1 LTYALD
7 TYYALPR
14 QIQDIEKYEI
24 SYDKRQSVVGEDT
37 AQLIQSAMDG
47 LLYRWAPAATNV
59 VECIGAANTDLI
71 DMTAT
76 GTRNG
81 MNKEA
86 FDVVAKKFAQ
96 NNLTGQKMTALLTAN
111 HYHQF
116 FNSLSEGEKTNFGAF
131 ADPKT
136 GIVGKYK
143 NIDIL
148 MRSTVLRYRKVS
160 GVWTVIDE
168 QSDSFTANAADCEA
182 SLFYVESAVE
192 RALGD
197 VKIFDDNGNPLYY
210 GDVFSANLRLG
221 GRIRRVAGVYAA
233 VSPVV

>member
-1 LTYALD
+1 M
-7 TYYALPR
+7 
-14 QIQDIEKYEI
+14 
-24 SYDKRQSVVGEDT
+24 GEDT

-47 LLYRWAPAATNV
+47 LLYRWAPAAANI
-59 VECIGAANTDLI
+59 VECDGAATTELI
-71 DMTAT
+71 DSAAT
-76 GTRNG
+76 GQRLMMT
-81 MNKEA
+81 KSA
-86 FDVVAKKFAQ
+86 FDKIAQKFAQ

-168 QSDSFTANAADCEA
+168 QSDSFTAGTGDCEA
-182 SLFYVESAVE
+182 SLFYVETAVE

-197 VKIFDDNGNPLYY
+197 VKVFEDNGNPLYY

-221 GRIRRVAGVYAA
+221 GRIRRSAGVYAA